1 LLCTNVN
8 RLATLYGPQ
17 GAGTFVVFYTSFMI
31 YMLCTGHLSIIKKT
45 IFRTEGEIE
54 TWLIKKPVR
63 EEDTVPYGQR
73 SRAIILGDDPG
84 DQQPLESTRDASTRS
99 FGQGLRYGES
109 LRTADDFQTI
119 HAELE
124 RIQREENDALSG
136 KNTSAASSPLRPPR
150 PRAADDFTTI
160 RKKVRELRSGP
171 VLDASVAW
179 CAMAR

>member
-1 LLCTNVN
+1 MYCAFKHNQENHFPN
-8 RLATLYGPQ
+8 R
-17 GAGTFVVFYTSFMI
+17 
-31 YMLCTGHLSIIKKT
+31 
-45 IFRTEGEIE
+45 GEIE